1 VLRHKFRSV
10 AFFLFLISEKAW
22 ELDVGRCIFELT
34 PAEPEAAQ
42 LGHEIYVESL
52 TVLKEI
58 EKRLG
63 DAYFKLLLKAFQL
76 EGYSKFLHFHLPTK
90 TKKSFRVIEET
101 TSPTAERC

>member
-1 VLRHKFRSV
+1 MLRHKFRSV

-34 PAEPEAAQ
+34 PAEPEVAQ
-42 LGHEIYVESL
+42 LGYEIYVESL

-63 DAYFKLLLKAFQL
+63 DAYFNLLLKA
-76 EGYSKFLHFHLPTK
+76 GYSKFLHFHPPTK
-90 TKKSFRVIEET
+90 TKKSFRVIDET